1 MKIMAKHR
9 KQKQAEQSGKGAAA
23 EDPHAV
29 LRHPANPPRANL
41 IALLLALAA
50 FFAWF
55 VYLVYVAVYG

>member
-1 MKIMAKHR
+1 MAKQK
-9 KQKQAEQSGKGAAA
+9 KQKPAQSPDKDAVA

-41 IALLLALAA
+41 IALLLALTA

-55 VYLVYVAVYG
+55 VYLIYVAVYG